1 MNRTLKGSNAKT
13 WKTKL
18 KLLKSQTNLNHK
30 FWYYF
35 FIYCIYFLKWL
46 FDEYNENKRIWNK
59 VNSMEK
65 YISIDKDH
73 FCFLFDIREMEGI
86 FSCLFITIYLIPLN
100 FKPYPS
106 IWT

>member
-1 MNRTLKGSNAKT
+1 
-13 WKTKL
+13 
-18 KLLKSQTNLNHK
+18 
-30 FWYYF
+30 
-35 FIYCIYFLKWL
+35 
-46 FDEYNENKRIWNK
+46 
-59 VNSMEK
+59 MEK

-106 IWT
+106 I